1 MRTIVHADPFSMI
14 TALEKLDLSVPI
26 LHRAVESG
34 YLAKANATPN
44 HPPLYPSFVAW
55 GDTICSLRNELI
67 PRGWSKTNE
76 RNWPRVIHPSGEI
89 ALTVATGNEHTGSP
103 NFMPATKSTKGPST
117 IQAIEIN
124 RNQGWLPGFEP
135 ELDAL
140 EKLDDEQPV
149 TWILLGHF
157 AQNEIRCELSLPIS
171 SNEEG
176 RVVLW
181 GERILLPSVPL
192 DPEIVDII
200 PPQIPDIDVQIT
212 RKL

>member
-124 RNQGWLPGFEP
+124 RNQGWLPWKSWMMNNQLHGYFLFILHKMKFVVNYLYLFLQMKRDVLFCGVKEYCYH
-135 ELDAL
+135 LFRL
-140 EKLDDEQPV
+140 ILKL
-149 TWILLGHF
+149 
-157 AQNEIRCELSLPIS
+157 
-171 SNEEG
+171 
-176 RVVLW
+176 
-181 GERILLPSVPL
+181 
-192 DPEIVDII
+192 
-200 PPQIPDIDVQIT
+200 
-212 RKL
+212 